1 MEQQIFQGPDWEN
14 HHRISMIEEDG
25 VKDYFEWSPIYEL
38 ASARRSQP
46 SFNDSTDIRVGY
58 FLP

>member
-25 VKDYFEWSPIYEL
+25 MKRLF
-38 ASARRSQP
+38 
-46 SFNDSTDIRVGY
+46 
-58 FLP
+58 